1 MAQSIVIDS
10 NLEVDR
16 DKISA
21 YLWSVFLIC
30 FLGNASGGTVSTIAS
45 VYLPVIAGQMA
56 VSGTSEQL
64 NEISAYINALYL
76 AGWAIGGMSWGI
88 ISDKIGRAKSLVM
101 CLAAVGVFTVAV
113 SFADSWEMVVGLR
126 LLGGVA
132 VGGVMVI
139 TMTLLSEIW
148 PAKSRS
154 IVMGVVSIGFP
165 VGIFSSGLVN
175 ILVNDWRQAFFV
187 GAIPLILS
195 VFSFFNLKESEQWK
209 LSKLKAKGIISTRK
223 SHFKTPGLVH
233 GAVIFGTMSIALWSA
248 FSWMP
253 TWVHSLLQES
263 SGQTERGSVMMIL
276 GFGGIIG
283 GVFSGWIVKVIGVRK
298 SMLLCFSAVL
308 LISILLYC
316 FTTEFTFWIYPSI
329 ICLSFF
335 FGLSQGLLAFYIPQL
350 FAVNIRAGAT
360 GFCFNAGRVISAFAV
375 FFLGSMVHFFGGYGN
390 ALLFFSGI
398 LVIGFFFILWSKSP
412 QQLPN

>member
-1 MAQSIVIDS
+1 
-10 NLEVDR
+10 
-16 DKISA
+16 
-21 YLWSVFLIC
+21 FLIC

-45 VYLPVIAGQMA
+45 VYLPVIARQMA

-113 SFADSWEMVVGLR
+113 SFAGSWEMVVGLR

-175 ILVNDWRQAFFV
+175 ILVNDWRQAFLV
-187 GAIPLILS
+187 GAIP
-195 VFSFFNLKESEQWK
+195 
-209 LSKLKAKGIISTRK
+209 
-223 SHFKTPGLVH
+223 
-233 GAVIFGTMSIALWSA
+233 
-248 FSWMP
+248 
-253 TWVHSLLQES
+253 
-263 SGQTERGSVMMIL
+263 
-276 GFGGIIG
+276 
-283 GVFSGWIVKVIGVRK
+283 
-298 SMLLCFSAVL
+298 
-308 LISILLYC
+308 
-316 FTTEFTFWIYPSI
+316 
-329 ICLSFF
+329 
-335 FGLSQGLLAFYIPQL
+335 
-350 FAVNIRAGAT
+350 
-360 GFCFNAGRVISAFAV
+360 
-375 FFLGSMVHFFGGYGN
+375 
-390 ALLFFSGI
+390 
-398 LVIGFFFILWSKSP
+398 
-412 QQLPN
+412 